1 MKKST
6 IIYSLNIEDVQT
18 VANDDLERNLSHQ
31 EIEKV
36 KEKIAEKID
45 WYNAISNSIR
55 DII

>member
-6 IIYSLNIEDVQT
+6 IIYSLNVEDIQT
-18 VANDDLERNLSHQ
+18 VANNDLERNLSHQ

-45 WYNAISNSIR
+45 WYHAISNSIQ